1 LAMSM
6 TKQHARQV
14 IGVLCLGELGKLV
27 DLSTESNVLNIIQ
40 GLFESDSEDVRK
52 AASISLGNIS
62 VGNPQFFLDKVFAL
76 VDKSQ
81 DQQKYLFLNTI
92 REIIMHDSKC
102 LEMYVDQLLDLL
114 MSQTT
119 NEDESIRSIV
129 AESLG
134 RLFVVYSEDLI
145 GTIEDGLTKGSLT
158 MKATLAKSIKYAASK
173 HTSQLALQSAAFELL
188 KLRVETDPDIKK
200 NALESL
206 TTIVHND
213 FDLIKKEVE
222 VFEAFAH
229 QETSVRKEL
238 IEDVDLG
245 PFKHKVDKGLP
256 MRKAAFQLLEELF
269 DKASDHVDVSKI
281 VQAVVLSGLSD
292 SNEDSVV
299 LNLHILAKLTQRSG
313 AVVLSQIES
322 IVLAFE
328 KLFQQNLKLVQ
339 TKERSANIVRAVVR
353 VVHLINS
360 SEELQETPAP
370 KFENLV
376 QVTVLQNPDAK
387 AIYEKAAASHKN
399 F

>member
-1 LAMSM
+1 MAMSM

>member
-1 LAMSM
+1 MSM